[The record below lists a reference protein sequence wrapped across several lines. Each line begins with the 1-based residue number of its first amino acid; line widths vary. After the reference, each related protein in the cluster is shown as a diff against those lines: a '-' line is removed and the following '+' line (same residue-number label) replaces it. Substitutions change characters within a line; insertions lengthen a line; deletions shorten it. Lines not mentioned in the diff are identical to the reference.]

1 MSTHNQLVAV
11 YGSLR
16 MGLSNHRVLGNS
28 EFVGLFRSK
37 PEYTLH
43 SLHGGYP
50 GLKMGGEDS
59 VVFEVYSVDETI
71 AYRVDMLEGYTPG
84 GNNTFYDKHQIK
96 TPFGIASTYEYQ
108 PQTDTRLMHGNWTMF
123 KTGNT
128 LEGNLI
134 NQLNETEDEVE
145 QARICEIINKTSP
158 RY

>member
-1 MSTHNQLVAV
+1 MNTRNQLVAV

-16 MGLSNHRVLGNS
+16 MGLHNHGVLGNS

-43 SLHGGYP
+43 SLRGGFP
-50 GLKMGGEDS
+50 GLKMEGEDS
-59 VVFEVYSVDETI
+59 VVFEVYSVNEEI
-71 AYRVDMLEGYTPG
+71 ARDVDGLEGYSPG

-108 PQTDTRLMHGNWTMF
+108 PDTDTRLLHGNWTVF

-134 NQLNETEDEVE
+134 NQLNDTEDEVE
-145 QARICEIINKTSP
+145 QKRLCEIINKTP
-158 RY
+158 QCY